1 MTLLLLTRVAIGQS
15 TVDAVMTIAISGWNR
30 AATDVYTR
38 PGIIRL
44 SYDLVCIQM

>member
-30 AATDVYTR
+30 AATDTR